1 MEREANYTAVG
12 AFVLLVAAMIGLFVY
27 WYSDGRER
35 RNYQPW
41 EIYFTGTVSGLSQG
55 GPVRYLGVD
64 VGRVRTIHIDPR
76 DASRVQVI
84 VDIDRST
91 PVSDATTAQLTLAGV
106 TGLLFI
112 DLRQNEDSRN
122 IMAPVPGERYKVI
135 NTVPSGF
142 DAFLSQLPELADHA
156 ANLLERMQV
165 VFSEENAGALNQ
177 MVQNLKTTSDQMPGT
192 MAKVNMLVTDLDGTG
207 EEIRKLVATLNEAL
221 PLMGPK
227 LSELTEGLQ
236 KTVANLERVSEE
248 VGSVVAENRQSVAGF
263 THDGLPELER
273 TVREARAAVEE
284 FGELAESL
292 KRNPSQILY
301 RNPETGVRV
310 RR

>member
-12 AFVLLVAAMIGLFVY
+12 AFVLLVAAMMGLFVY

-41 EIYFTGTVSGLSQG
+41 EMYFTGSVSGLSRG

-91 PVSDATTAQLTLAGV
+91 PVSDATTAQLSLAGV

-122 IMAPVPGERYKVI
+122 IMTPVPSEHYQVI
-135 NTVPSGF
+135 NTVTSGF
-142 DAFLSQLPELADHA
+142 DTFLSQLPELADHA
-156 ANLLERMQV
+156 TNLFDRMQV
-165 VFSEENAGALNQ
+165 VFSEENAGALSQ
-177 MVQNLKTTSDQMPGT
+177 MVQNLKTTTDYMPGT
-192 MAKVNMLVTDLDGTG
+192 MMKVNALVTDLDETG
-207 EEIRKLVATLNEAL
+207 AEIRKLAAALNQAL
-221 PLMGPK
+221 PLLGPK
-227 LSELTEGLQ
+227 VVELTEGLQ
-236 KTVANLERVSEE
+236 KTVTNLERVSEE
-248 VGSVVAENRQSVAGF
+248 VSSVVAENRQSVAGF

-284 FGELAESL
+284 FSELAESL

-301 RNPETGVRV
+301 RNPEGGVKV